1 MSSANVTDTQSLI
14 EYVRTTLNSFPKWD
28 VVTFFH
34 NNPFAW
40 ASAEDIAE
48 SAGRDMQEVR
58 NALPALIEVGIVAER
73 NAGTQ
78 TIYQFTGDSSVREQV
93 ATFVAACEDRD
104 FRTLAIQSVIEG
116 ASAT

>member
-1 MSSANVTDTQSLI
+1 MHTLI

-34 NNPFAW
+34 NNPFAGV
-40 ASAEDIAE
+40 SAENIAQG
-48 SAGRDMQEVR
+48 AGRDMQDVQ
-58 NALPALIEVGIVAER
+58 NALPALVENGILAER
-73 NAGTQ
+73 VAGTQ
-78 TIYQFTGDSSVREQV
+78 TIYQFTSDPAVREQV

-116 ASAT
+116 MGT